1 MRARQRQRRELLR
14 TRAGS
19 ACEYCRIPE
28 MLMGGRLTED
38 HIIPLNAG
46 GMDDVANL
54 CWCCWWCNVFKGS
67 QATASDPRTGMIV
80 PLFNPRQ
87 DPWAT
92 HLRWSRSGVRILG
105 RTATGRATVEALHMN
120 APDRMAT
127 RRFWVKYGVHPR
139 DTT

>member
-1 MRARQRQRRELLR
+1 MKARQRQRRELLR

-46 GMDDVANL
+46 GIDEVDNL

-67 QATASDPRTGMIV
+67 HVTGFDSRTGVVV

-92 HLRWSRSGVRILG
+92 HFRWSRNGVRILG
-105 RTATGRATVEALHMN
+105 RTAAGRATVEALRMN
-120 APDRMAT
+120 DSDRMAT

-139 DTT
+139 GTT

>member
-1 MRARQRQRRELLR
+1 MRAHQRQRRELLR

-38 HIIPLNAG
+38 HIIPLHAG
-46 GMDDVANL
+46 GIDEVENL

-67 QATASDPRTGMIV
+67 QTTASDPRTGVVV

-92 HLRWSRSGVRILG
+92 HFRWSRSGVRILG
-105 RTATGRATVEALHMN
+105 QTATGRATVEALRMN
-120 APDRMAT
+120 DPDRMAT

-139 DTT
+139 GTT

>member
-14 TRAGS
+14 TRAGF

-67 QATASDPRTGMIV
+67 QVTAFDSRTGVVV

-87 DPWAT
+87 DPWDT
-92 HLRWSRSGVRILG
+92 HFRWSRSGVRILG
-105 RTATGRATVEALHMN
+105 RTATGRATVEA
-120 APDRMAT
+120 
-127 RRFWVKYGVHPR
+127 
-139 DTT
+139 

>member
-46 GMDDVANL
+46 GIDEVDNL

-67 QATASDPRTGMIV
+67 QATASDPRTGVVV

-87 DPWAT
+87 DPWAM
-92 HLRWSRSGVRILG
+92 HFRWSRSGVRIPG
-105 RTATGRATVEALHMN
+105 RTATGRTTVEALRMN

-139 DTT
+139 STK

>member
-38 HIIPLNAG
+38 HIIPLNTG

-67 QATASDPRTGMIV
+67 QVTAFDSRTGVVM

-87 DPWAT
+87 DPWDT
-92 HLRWSRSGVRILG
+92 HFRWSRSGVRILG
-105 RTATGRATVEALHMN
+105 RTATGRATVEALRMN

>member
-67 QATASDPRTGMIV
+67 QVTASDSRTGVVV

-87 DPWAT
+87 DPWET
-92 HLRWSRSGVRILG
+92 HFRWSRSGVRILG
-105 RTATGRATVEALHMN
+105 RTATGRATVEALRMN
-120 APDRMAT
+120 DPDRMAT

>member
-67 QATASDPRTGMIV
+67 QVTASDSRTGVVV

-87 DPWAT
+87 DPWET
-92 HLRWSRSGVRILG
+92 HFRWSRNGVRILG
-105 RTATGRATVEALHMN
+105 HTATGRATVEALRMN
-120 APDRMAT
+120 DPDRMAT

>member
-38 HIIPLNAG
+38 HIILLHAG
-46 GMDDVANL
+46 GIDEVDNL

-67 QATASDPRTGMIV
+67 QVTASDSRTGVVV

-92 HLRWSRSGVRILG
+92 HFRWSRSGVRILG
-105 RTATGRATVEALHMN
+105 RTATGRATVEALRMN
-120 APDRMAT
+120 DPDRTAT

-139 DTT
+139 GTT